1 MIDNYTYLSGELRHL
16 AFRKET
22 EHSTWQEAIKQQRVN
37 DIENRLG
44 KFTNYSSLTNRA
56 KALVFQFN
64 QWRRTHRQATALVTN
79 FPSQPKAG

>member
-64 QWRRTHRQATALVTN
+64 QWRRTRRQATALVTQ

>member
-16 AFRKET
+16 AFRKGT
-22 EHSTWQEAIKQQRVN
+22 EHATWQDAIKQQRVT

-44 KFTNYSSLTNRA
+44 KFTNNNSLAAMA
-56 KALVFQFN
+56 KALVFHFN

-79 FPSQPKAG
+79 LPSQPKAG

>member
-1 MIDNYTYLSGELRHL
+1 MLDYNAHLSSELRHL

-22 EHSTWQEAIKQQRVN
+22 EHSTWQDAIKQQRGT

-44 KFTNYSSLTNRA
+44 KFTNYNSLADIA
-56 KALVFQFN
+56 KALVFQFT
-64 QWRRTHRQATALVTN
+64 QWRRTHRQATALVTH